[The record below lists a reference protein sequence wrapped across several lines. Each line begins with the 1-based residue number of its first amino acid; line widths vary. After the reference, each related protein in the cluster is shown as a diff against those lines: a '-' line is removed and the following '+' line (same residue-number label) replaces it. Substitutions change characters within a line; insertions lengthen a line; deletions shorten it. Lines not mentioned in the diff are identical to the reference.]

1 MLRQIPSD
9 VQQTH
14 AELAGPDAHAAGTV
28 LDTIIDG
35 QNFIVKKELELRLYI
50 TYKN

>member
-28 LDTIIDG
+28 LDTIKDRK
-35 QNFIVKKELELRLYI
+35 NVIVKQELELRLYI
-50 TYKN
+50 TDKN